1 MCVVIPDCTSCKN
14 YKGKNK
20 NGLFYCSAFPQ
31 GIPKKYFWGNIPV
44 RNISECA
51 IKSGLK
57 KLMISIENNYFIN
70 FLQTVDFTA
79 KI

>member
-14 YKGKNK
+14 FKGKNK

-51 IKSGLK
+51 
-57 KLMISIENNYFIN
+57 N
-70 FLQTVDFTA
+70 QV
-79 KI
+79 

>member
-14 YKGKNK
+14 FKGKNK

-51 IKSGLK
+51 
-57 KLMISIENNYFIN
+57 N
-70 FLQTVDFTA
+70 
-79 KI
+79 KIRFEEIYD

>member
-14 YKGKNK
+14 Y
-20 NGLFYCSAFPQ
+20 NGLFYCSALPQ

-51 IKSGLK
+51 NKIRF
-57 KLMISIENNYFIN
+57 EE
-70 FLQTVDFTA
+70 VDD
-79 KI
+79 